1 MYDITLNGITRSAEF
16 VMDLENHI
24 LTRTQ
29 LIIEDGADNENAD
42 VLEVHIRDRES
53 PSNMTVAWMVL
64 YGDKGAIIDAIKD
77 KFPMAKLETE
87 AIFNAFA
94 QDELEA
100 SVCYTYPLDG
110 ELTRIM
116 KNSKT
121 YRALCAA
128 QLVSLQIC
136 GGLSKIKS
144 VYWNIRIADS
154 RERIA

>member
-29 LIIEDGADNENAD
+29 LIIEDEADNENAD

-100 SVCYTYPLDG
+100 GVCYTYPLDG

-128 QLVSLQIC
+128 QLGIVANMW
-136 GGLSKIKS
+136 GLEQNQVRVLEHTNS
-144 VYWNIRIADS
+144 
-154 RERIA
+154 

>member
-16 VMDLENHI
+16 VMDLDNHV
-24 LTRTQ
+24 LTRMQ
-29 LIIEDGADNENAD
+29 LIIEDGTEEENAD

-64 YGDKGAIIDAIKD
+64 YGDKGAIIDAIKE
-77 KFPMAKLETE
+77 KYPMAKLETE
-87 AIFNAFA
+87 AIFNAFSE
-94 QDELEA
+94 DELET

-121 YRALCAA
+121 YRALCIA
-128 QLVSLQIC
+128 QQGIVANMW
-136 GGLSKIKS
+136 GLEQNQVRVLKHTNS
-144 VYWNIRIADS
+144 
-154 RERIA
+154 

>member
-1 MYDITLNGITRSAEF
+1 
-16 VMDLENHI
+16 MDLENHI

-100 SVCYTYPLDG
+100 SVCYTYPLD
-110 ELTRIM
+110 
-116 KNSKT
+116 
-121 YRALCAA
+121 RALCAA
-128 QLVSLQIC
+128 QLGIVANMW
-136 GGLSKIKS
+136 GLEQNQVRVLEHTNS
-144 VYWNIRIADS
+144 
-154 RERIA
+154 